1 VKNVT
6 KVEIFKSGAMEREF
20 SWPSV
25 SSVTKGIYLDYKNKI
40 WVLTFLK
47 QPNRFLT
54 FDETENWADCF
65 EFAVFDPDGILLFKV
80 AFPNVRFDSFSIYDD
95 RVYLI
100 DSQHESCVYEYKI
113 VEEN

>member
-1 VKNVT
+1 
-6 KVEIFKSGAMEREF
+6 M
-20 SWPSV
+20 
-25 SSVTKGIYLDYKNKI
+25 
-40 WVLTFLK
+40 K

-65 EFAVFDPDGILLFKV
+65 EFEVFDSEGILLFN
-80 AFPNVRFDSFSIYDD
+80 AASPNVRFDNFSICDD

-100 DSQHESCVYEYKI
+100 DSQPESCVYEYKI